1 MKVEPCYVCSS
12 PCYPGHAQHIA
23 RELKST
29 MFVRNDSK
37 CFRFC
42 RSKCHKNF
50 KMKRNPRKL
59 KWTKAFRK
67 AAGKEMTVDST
78 LEFEKRRHVPIKYD
92 RDLVKA
98 TIAGMK
104 RIQQVKERR
113 EKAFYRARMLAAQ
126 PAVLASDSLEVTR
139 SSHLLGLQT
148 VSESTAKALDASH
161 SLLKARKETK
171 LARQAKRQ
179 DERKQSSTME
189 AIKLADLTGVDH
201 SSSSMELDQGEQIKE
216 KIKISKKKSA
226 TALKRSQGVSMGM
239 VTE

>member
-12 PCYPGHAQHIA
+12 PCYPGHG
-23 RELKST
+23 T

-92 RDLVKA
+92 RDLVKV

-148 VSESTAKALDASH
+148 VSESTAKALEASH

-179 DERKQSSTME
+179 NERKELSTME
-189 AIKLADLTGVDH
+189 AIKLADLTGVD
-201 SSSSMELDQGEQIKE
+201 SSMELDQGEQIRE
-216 KIKISKKKSA
+216 KIKSSKKKSA

-239 VTE
+239 DTE

>member
-1 MKVEPCYVCSS
+1 MKIEPCYVCSS
-12 PCYPGHAQHIA
+12 PCYPGHG
-23 RELKST
+23 T

-161 SLLKARKETK
+161 SLLKEKKETK

-179 DERKQSSTME
+179 DERKEMSTIE
-189 AIKLADLTGVDH
+189 AIKLADLTGVERT
-201 SSSSMELDQGEQIKE
+201 SMEVDDGDKIRD
-216 KIKISKKKSA
+216 KIKSSKKKKVSG
-226 TALKRSQGVSMGM
+226 LKSGQGLRMGM
-239 VTE
+239 DVE